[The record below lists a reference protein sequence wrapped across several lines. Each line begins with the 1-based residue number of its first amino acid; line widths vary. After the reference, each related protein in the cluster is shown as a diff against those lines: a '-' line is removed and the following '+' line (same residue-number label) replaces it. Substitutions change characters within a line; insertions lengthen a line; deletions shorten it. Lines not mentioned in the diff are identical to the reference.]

1 MLRIIMQVVSGI
13 VVVGLIIALLR
24 VFDWDIVALIEWVFD
39 FIFTI
44 TNKIADMF
52 SNNDTF
58 KNIVKK

>member
-1 MLRIIMQVVSGI
+1 MIMQIVSGV

-24 VFDWDIVALIEWVFD
+24 AFDWDVVALIEWVFN

-58 KNIVKK
+58 NNIVKK